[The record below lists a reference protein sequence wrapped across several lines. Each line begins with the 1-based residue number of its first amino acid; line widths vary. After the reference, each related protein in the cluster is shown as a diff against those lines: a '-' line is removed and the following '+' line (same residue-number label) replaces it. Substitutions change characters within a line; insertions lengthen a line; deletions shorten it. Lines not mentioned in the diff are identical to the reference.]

1 MTDLLRIYGP
11 DECGDDGYPL
21 VWHKGEPAVKDLVRE
36 QAGHRCV
43 RCGHPFVVGVTPGE
57 WSPCDEQCTHAAPI
71 RWHDPTLERV
81 VWLSED
87 HTPRAGVG
95 VGRGWVVEAKW
106 RVLTVHHLTGIKA
119 DLRWWNLAA
128 LDQRCHLEIQGRVR
142 MEQVYPLG
150 SNPSRPATTPPPIS
164 AKTLTVSRP
173 KVGLTNCSP
182 WSWRHDR
189 PSHLRLRGL
198 RPVLHT

>member
-142 MEQVYPLG
+142 MEQVWPYEHSAWFKPFAAGYYAATYLG
-150 SNPSRPATTPPPIS
+150 ED
-164 AKTLTVSRP
+164 L
-173 KVGLTNCSP
+173 
-182 WSWRHDR
+182 DR
-189 PSHLRLRGL
+189 EQTEGRLDEL
-198 RPVLHT
+198 LALELAA